1 MELNNKEKSELNYLR
16 GFKKGI
22 EDAMKLVYGEEEI
35 SMGIDMNTQGE
46 KDKTIMPCGKI
57 EQVEIKKVTPEE
69 MGKIFDELK
78 NKVLGGNE

>member
-22 EDAMKLVYGEEEI
+22 EDAIKLVYGEEEI
-35 SMGIDMNTQGE
+35 CMGIDMNTKGE
-46 KDKTIMPCGKI
+46 KDKMSIQNGKV

-69 MGKIFDELK
+69 MGQIFNELK
-78 NKVLGGNE
+78 NKILGGNK